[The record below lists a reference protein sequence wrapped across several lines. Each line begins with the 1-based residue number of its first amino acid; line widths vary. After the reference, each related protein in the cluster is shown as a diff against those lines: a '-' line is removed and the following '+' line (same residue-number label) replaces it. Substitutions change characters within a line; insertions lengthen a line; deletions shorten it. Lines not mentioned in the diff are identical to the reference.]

1 MEGVSS
7 AAVCLY
13 RSKGGVCA
21 PACARVYECVYV
33 CVCVLAESAET
44 RL

>member
-1 MEGVSS
+1 MVEGVSS

-13 RSKGGVCA
+13 RL
-21 PACARVYECVYV
+21 REECVRV